1 MAELSDIPTLFQF
14 LPLARKNLPSG
25 VWDYMMGGSE
35 TETTLNRNRRAL
47 DSLAFRP
54 RVLRDMSDIDTS
66 TTLLG
71 ERLSM
76 PLLLAPI
83 GSMKDI
89 YAEGGTAPTRAAAE
103 TGIGH
108 MVSSV
113 CHPGMEAIAREADN
127 PKFLQLYIRGDA
139 HWVDETLARAVDLGF
154 RALFITVDR
163 AGYGRRERDL
173 SKGHK
178 SESRALATEDL
189 QAAFSWKDVDRIRAK
204 FDVPIGLKGVQT
216 AEDAEIAV
224 QRGIDCV
231 YVSNHGGRQLDHSL
245 GTLDI
250 LPEVLQAVSG
260 RVPVVVD
267 GCIHRGTDIAKALAL
282 GASAVSIGR
291 LQGIGL
297 AAGGTEAL
305 VRVIRLLRGEF
316 VQAMSLLGI
325 NRIADF
331 HPRCV
336 QKTEPFPRANWIDS
350 AYPLLKEGY
359 GDLDIGDLG
368 LALPDGRR

>member
-1 MAELSDIPTLFQF
+1 
-14 LPLARKNLPSG
+14 
-25 VWDYMMGGSE
+25 MMGGSE

-54 RVLRDMSDIDTS
+54 RVLRDMSVIDTS

-71 ERLSM
+71 QPLSL

-103 TGIGH
+103 TGIAH

-139 HWVDETLARAVDLGF
+139 KWVDETLARAVDLGF

-173 SKGHK
+173 AKGHK

-216 AEDAEIAV
+216 AEDAEIAI
-224 QRGIDCV
+224 QRGIDCI

-250 LPEVLQAVSG
+250 LPEVLQSVSG

-267 GCIHRGTDIAKALAL
+267 GGFHRGTDIAKALAL
-282 GASAVSIGR
+282 GASAVAIGR

-331 HPRCV
+331 SARYV

-359 GDLDIGDLG
+359 GDLDIADLG
-368 LALPDGRR
+368 LALPEGRR

>member
-1 MAELSDIPTLFQF
+1 MGLSDIPTLFQF

-25 VWDYMMGGSE
+25 AWDYMMGGSE

-54 RVLRDMSDIDTS
+54 RVLRDMSEIDTS

-71 ERLSM
+71 QPLSL

-83 GSMKDI
+83 GSMRDI
-89 YAEGGTAPTRAAAE
+89 FAEGGTAPTRAAAE
-103 TGIGH
+103 TGIVH
-108 MVSSV
+108 MLSSV
-113 CHPGMEAIAREADN
+113 CHPGMETIAREVDH
-127 PKFLQLYIRGDA
+127 PKFLQLYIRGDTD
-139 HWVDETLARAVDLGF
+139 WVDETLARAVDLGF

-163 AGYGRRERDL
+163 AGYGRRERDIAK
-173 SKGHK
+173 SHK
-178 SESRALATEDL
+178 PASRANATEDL
-189 QAAFSWKDVDRIRAK
+189 QARLSWRDIDRIRSK

-216 AEDAEIAV
+216 AEDAEIAI
-224 QRGIDCV
+224 QRGMDCI

-245 GTLDI
+245 GSIDV
-250 LPEVLQAVSG
+250 LPEIVQAVSG
-260 RVPVVVD
+260 RVPIIVD
-267 GCIHRGTDIAKALAL
+267 GGIHRGTDIAKALAL
-282 GASAVSIGR
+282 GASAVAIGR

-305 VRVIRLLRGEF
+305 VRIIQLLRGEF
-316 VQAMSLLGI
+316 VQAMSLLGV

-331 HPRCV
+331 APSYLRR
-336 QKTEPFPRANWIDS
+336 TEPLPRLNWIDS

-359 GDLDIGDLG
+359 GGLDIADLG
-368 LALPDGRR
+368 LVLPDGKR

>member
-1 MAELSDIPTLFQF
+1 VAELSEIPTLFQF

-71 ERLSM
+71 QPLSM

-139 HWVDETLARAVDLGF
+139 NWVDETLARAVDLGF

-173 SKGHK
+173 AKGHK

-216 AEDAEIAV
+216 GEDAEIAV

-267 GCIHRGTDIAKALAL
+267 GGIHRGTDIAKALAL

-305 VRVIRLLRGEF
+305 VRIIRLLRGEF

-331 HPRCV
+331 SPRYV

-359 GDLDIGDLG
+359 GDLDIADLG
-368 LALPDGRR
+368 LVLPDGRR

>member
-1 MAELSDIPTLFQF
+1 MNLSEIPTLFQF

-47 DSLAFRP
+47 DALAFRP
-54 RVLRDMSDIDTS
+54 RVLRDMSGIDTS

-71 ERLSM
+71 QTLSL

-89 YAEGGTAPTRAAAE
+89 YAEGGTAATRAAAE
-103 TGIGH
+103 TGIVH

-139 HWVDETLARAVDLGF
+139 DWVDETLARAVDLGY

-173 SKGHK
+173 AKGHK

-216 AEDAEIAV
+216 AEDAEIAL
-224 QRGIDCV
+224 QRGIDCI

-267 GCIHRGTDIAKALAL
+267 GGIHRGTDIPKALAL

-316 VQAMSLLGI
+316 VQDMSLLGI

-331 HPRCV
+331 SPRYV
-336 QKTEPFPRANWIDS
+336 QKTEPFPRLNWIDS

-359 GDLDIGDLG
+359 GGLDIADLG
-368 LALPDGRR
+368 LALSEGRR

>member
-1 MAELSDIPTLFQF
+1 
-14 LPLARKNLPSG
+14 
-25 VWDYMMGGSE
+25 
-35 TETTLNRNRRAL
+35 
-47 DSLAFRP
+47 
-54 RVLRDMSDIDTS
+54 
-66 TTLLG
+66 
-71 ERLSM
+71 
-76 PLLLAPI
+76 
-83 GSMKDI
+83 
-89 YAEGGTAPTRAAAE
+89 
-103 TGIGH
+103 

-139 HWVDETLARAVDLGF
+139 NWVDETLARAVDLGF

-173 SKGHK
+173 AKGHK
-178 SESRALATEDL
+178 SESRALATEAP
-189 QAAFSWKDVDRIRAK
+189 QAAFSWKDVDRIRSK

-216 AEDAEIAV
+216 AEDAEIAL
-224 QRGIDCV
+224 QRGIDCI

-250 LPEVLQAVSG
+250 LPEVIQAVSG

-267 GCIHRGTDIAKALAL
+267 GGIHRGTDIAKALAL
-282 GASAVSIGR
+282 GASAVAIGR

-305 VRVIRLLRGEF
+305 VRIIRLLRGEF
-316 VQAMSLLGI
+316 VQAMSLLGV

-331 HPRCV
+331 APSYVCRA
-336 QKTEPFPRANWIDS
+336 EPFQRQNWIDS

-359 GDLDIGDLG
+359 GGMDIADLG
-368 LALPDGRR
+368 LALPDGNR